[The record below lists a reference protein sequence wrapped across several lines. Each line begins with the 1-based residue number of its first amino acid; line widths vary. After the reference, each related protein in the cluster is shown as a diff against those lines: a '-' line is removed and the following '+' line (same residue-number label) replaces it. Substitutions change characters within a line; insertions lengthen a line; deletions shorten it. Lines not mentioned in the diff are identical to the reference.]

1 MLLAAS
7 TWFAP
12 ERVVWS
18 QVGRYR
24 FCAEHN
30 ERRTV
35 NCLRRSRTLQNGDI
49 AESLYRSIQP
59 FWRHSRNGKK
69 HAGTTSP
76 MTWVFASRRHPWPET
91 NLGPSNIA
99 QVYSARCVAGRNSE
113 AIRMAYVFDAA
124 EKRGYGIQSLAGTVA
139 AFNSAINLGCV
150 YPANHACQTCSSG
163 SSVVLGVLARSEWNN
178 RRHWATLRREG
189 IDRKEDGRKVD
200 TKKGTKTCPFGS
212 MVSLKLA
219 QILWKQWRGRRDSNP
234 RPLP

>member
-1 MLLAAS
+1 LRKRALVLLAAS

-76 MTWVFASRRHPWPET
+76 MTWVFASRRH
-91 NLGPSNIA
+91 
-99 QVYSARCVAGRNSE
+99 RGRKPIWGQ
-113 AIRMAYVFDAA
+113 AI
-124 EKRGYGIQSLAGTVA
+124 
-139 AFNSAINLGCV
+139 
-150 YPANHACQTCSSG
+150 
-163 SSVVLGVLARSEWNN
+163 
-178 RRHWATLRREG
+178 LRRY
-189 IDRKEDGRKVD
+189 I
-200 TKKGTKTCPFGS
+200 
-212 MVSLKLA
+212 
-219 QILWKQWRGRRDSNP
+219 
-234 RPLP
+234 RPVA